1 MAVIDRAVLEGLFD
15 ELFPICR
22 SITGPGLRRSLEL
35 FRQYMPLDV
44 ETVASGTK
52 IFDWE
57 VPPEWRIR
65 SARLTGPDGGT
76 IVDLAESSLH
86 VVNYSA
92 PVDLKLTLDELQP
105 HLHSLPDL
113 PDATPYV
120 TSYYKRTWGFCLSER
135 VRRSL
140 ERGTYHAYIDSEF
153 VGANRGGCLEYGH
166 CSLPGRYARTVVLTS
181 YLCHPSLANNE
192 LSGPL
197 VLLGLY
203 DRIRRWPDRRF
214 TYRFVLNPETIGS
227 LCYLHRYGE
236 LLRSTVEAGL
246 VLTCLGGPEPRLSYK
261 TTRRESAL
269 LDRLV
274 AALNFQENLGFRIRP
289 FTPAHGSD
297 ERQYCSPGF
306 DLPFGQLSRTVYG
319 EYPGYH
325 NSRDDKAFMD
335 VEQLVR
341 AVDVIEHLLQRL
353 EVAARFRNL
362 LPFGE
367 PQLGR
372 RELYPSTNSANTRA
386 HSNDALADSRTQ
398 LDRILY
404 VLNYS
409 DGSNDMLDIAQRADC
424 TLADLAPAVRRLE
437 EAGLITLE
445 ENSET

>member
-1 MAVIDRAVLEGLFD
+1 M
-15 ELFPICR
+15 
-22 SITGPGLRRSLEL
+22 
-35 FRQYMPLDV
+35 
-44 ETVASGTK
+44 
-52 IFDWE
+52 
-57 VPPEWRIR
+57 
-65 SARLTGPDGGT
+65 
-76 IVDLAESSLH
+76 
-86 VVNYSA
+86 NYSA

-289 FTPAHGSD
+289 FTPAHGSG

-325 NSRDDKAFMD
+325 NS
-335 VEQLVR
+335 VELGARVRKCIIRMGASVRTVR
-341 AVDVIEHLLQRL
+341 ARIE
-353 EVAARFRNL
+353 
-362 LPFGE
+362 
-367 PQLGR
+367 
-372 RELYPSTNSANTRA
+372 
-386 HSNDALADSRTQ
+386 
-398 LDRILY
+398 
-404 VLNYS
+404 
-409 DGSNDMLDIAQRADC
+409 
-424 TLADLAPAVRRLE
+424 LAPAELRFAKRKQVA
-437 EAGLITLE
+437 EAGGDLE
-445 ENSET
+445 PLEQVLDHIDRAY

>member
-1 MAVIDRAVLEGLFD
+1 M
-15 ELFPICR
+15 
-22 SITGPGLRRSLEL
+22 
-35 FRQYMPLDV
+35 
-44 ETVASGTK
+44 
-52 IFDWE
+52 
-57 VPPEWRIR
+57 
-65 SARLTGPDGGT
+65 
-76 IVDLAESSLH
+76 
-86 VVNYSA
+86 
-92 PVDLKLTLDELQP
+92 
-105 HLHSLPDL
+105 
-113 PDATPYV
+113 
-120 TSYYKRTWGFCLSER
+120 
-135 VRRSL
+135 
-140 ERGTYHAYIDSEF
+140 
-153 VGANRGGCLEYGH
+153 
-166 CSLPGRYARTVVLTS
+166 
-181 YLCHPSLANNE
+181 
-192 LSGPL
+192 
-197 VLLGLY
+197 
-203 DRIRRWPDRRF
+203 
-214 TYRFVLNPETIGS
+214 
-227 LCYLHRYGE
+227 
-236 LLRSTVEAGL
+236 

-269 LDRLV
+269 IDRLV

-386 HSNDALADSRTQ
+386 YSNDALADSRTQ